1 MGEIRT
7 EMDTEI
13 MTVTTTTEDVNVVA
27 FSIPRL
33 SKRDYV
39 KWDLIGRSYEASA
52 FLLLND
58 SRSLPTLLNLLAQ
71 GVRY

>member
-1 MGEIRT
+1 LESYLAAITLKKLDIEVTVMGEIRT

-39 KWDLIGRSYEASA
+39 K
-52 FLLLND
+52 
-58 SRSLPTLLNLLAQ
+58 
-71 GVRY
+71 